1 MKHTYSIIYFILFI
15 VLSFFLS
22 SIYRPYIYKNNINDF
37 GIADIGNNIFFIP
50 CAYFLIIISRKKPL
64 LGKYKD
70 LYLHTLTL
78 IFVEILSKYIKGI
91 GTFDVKDI
99 LALIFG
105 GFLTFIILKI
115 HEKTTSRHYL
125 IK

>member
-1 MKHTYSIIYFILFI
+1 MKYTYSIIYFTLFI
-15 VLSFFLS
+15 ILSFFLS

-70 LYLHTLTL
+70 IYLHTLTL
-78 IFVEILSKYIKGI
+78 ICVEISSKYIKGI
-91 GTFDVKDI
+91 GTFDIKDV

-105 GFLTFIILKI
+105 GFLTFLILKV
-115 HEKTTSRHYL
+115 HEKSASFNY
-125 IK
+125 IKK